1 MSEFGVIKLSEL
13 FSVQRTMLKSSSMV
27 NTHTHT
33 HYLIVIHHREG
44 VLVSGYDMVTVLA
57 LICEEKIMGK
67 GFTLWFCLR
76 RSYDERYFTQVT
88 ILTYLLKSLRREGEK
103 GKRARQ
109 PDYRNKRH
117 EKREKNYKMGRE
129 RYRFRFIWLQR
140 KGNHFLKKRSL
151 TQVSDDLLLV
161 FIHQR
166 LVADEHK
173 VSLLTVGTSQEVHQ
187 IRAVIQ
193 AGVSL

>member
-1 MSEFGVIKLSEL
+1 
-13 FSVQRTMLKSSSMV
+13 
-27 NTHTHT
+27 
-33 HYLIVIHHREG
+33 
-44 VLVSGYDMVTVLA
+44 MVTVLA

-117 EKREKNYKMGRE
+117 EKRGKTTKWEGKDTDFVLFDYKEKE
-129 RYRFRFIWLQR
+129 IIF
-140 KGNHFLKKRSL
+140 
-151 TQVSDDLLLV
+151 
-161 FIHQR
+161 
-166 LVADEHK
+166 
-173 VSLLTVGTSQEVHQ
+173 
-187 IRAVIQ
+187 
-193 AGVSL
+193 